1 VSLPFAMTSASIL
14 SLSAAAAHSW
24 SLLAS
29 ASAWRAASR
38 LRHSSMWSSTRCTTL
53 SIIDVRRSLI
63 TYLLVYPAAHD
74 TIFARQ
80 PMRSRTGCQRLSFSL
95 CAPPFGCLL
104 LNLILP
110 RSDIIALI
118 RVARLRDQN

>member
-1 VSLPFAMTSASIL
+1 MTSASIL

-38 LRHSSMWSSTRCTTL
+38 LRHSSMCSSTRCTTL

-63 TYLLVYPAAHD
+63 TYLLVYSAAHD
-74 TIFARQ
+74 TILARQ
-80 PMRSRTGCQRLSFSL
+80 PMTSRTCCQRLISSL
-95 CAPPFGCLL
+95 RAPLSERLL
-104 LNLILP
+104 LDLILP
-110 RSDIIALI
+110 RAYIIVSI
-118 RVARLRDQN
+118 RVAHLRDQN